1 MSRAPLLLK
10 PMSAT
15 ALALGLLLGGAG
27 SAFAQSQVCQ
37 EGSKFITE
45 RKDLVEKINAAG
57 KGNKGK
63 LDPRMACSMFGK
75 LVENGQTGLK
85 WIEANKDWCQ
95 IPDQFATGF
104 KEDHE
109 RILKIRTQA
118 CSVAAKQTELEKRAR
133 QQAQQGGNGGG
144 LLGGPGLTGEYKI
157 PKGAL

>member
-10 PMSAT
+10 PLGAA
-15 ALALGLLLGGAG
+15 ALAVGLLAGGAG
-27 SAFAQSQVCQ
+27 SALAQSQVCQ
-37 EGSKFITE
+37 EGSKFISE

-63 LDPRMACSMFGK
+63 LDPKTACSMFGK
-75 LVENGQTGLK
+75 LVENGQTGVK
-85 WIEANKDWCQ
+85 WIDANKDWCQ
-95 IPDQFATGF
+95 IPEPFVKGF

-109 RILKIRTQA
+109 RILKIRSQA
-118 CSVAAKQTELEKRAR
+118 CAVAAKQNELEKRAR
-133 QQAQQGGNGGG
+133 QQAQQGGPNNG